1 LGTKKQKY
9 TVDEALERL
18 QDYCAKQERSGFQ
31 VEKKLFDWGIPAAN
45 HDDVIFELIQENFL
59 NEERFSQAYA
69 QSKMRMNQWGR
80 LKIKNGL
87 QQHRISN
94 YNIDTALQSLNDS
107 KYDQNIEDLVAK
119 KGRCLST
126 DLPSFEKR
134 QKIIR
139 FLLQRG
145 FIMSEIQPH
154 LENLD

>member
-1 LGTKKQKY
+1 LSAKKQKY

-31 VEKKLFDWGIPAAN
+31 VEKKLYDWGIPTSH
-45 HDDVIFELIQENFL
+45 HDDIIFELIQENFL
-59 NEERFSQAYA
+59 NEERFSQVYA
-69 QSKMRMNQWGR
+69 RSKMRMNQWGR

-87 QQHRISN
+87 RQHRISN
-94 YNIDTALQSLNDS
+94 YNIDAALQSLNDS

-119 KGRCLST
+119 KGRSLST
-126 DLPSFEKR
+126 DLPSYEKR

-145 FIMSEIQPH
+145 FIMSELQPH

>member
-1 LGTKKQKY
+1 MGAKKQKY

-31 VEKKLFDWGIPAAN
+31 VEKKLYDWGIPASS
-45 HDDVIFELIQENFL
+45 HDDIIFELIQENFL

-69 QSKMRMNQWGR
+69 RSKMRMNQWGR

-87 QQHRISN
+87 RQHRVSN
-94 YNIDTALQSLNDS
+94 YNIDAALQSLNLS
-107 KYDQNIEDLVAK
+107 EYDQNIEDLVAK
-119 KGRCLST
+119 KGRSLST
-126 DLPSFEKR
+126 DLPSYEKR

-145 FIMSEIQPH
+145 FIMSELQPH